1 MKNKLLSLFICTLL
15 IFSLALEV
23 SANGTHAL
31 LDSIIEYKLL
41 ASQRETV
48 QEWLDSSL
56 TKSPADSVWYIIALS
71 KDDGLDFSG
80 YRLALDEYL
89 RDNSVA
95 SATTRQ
101 KIALAYIATGG
112 NSEYIYQ
119 TIEDS
124 VGKQGLMSY
133 VYGLHILNN
142 GFKSQLHSASG
153 IIDKILSLQLSDG
166 GWAVMGNIGD
176 TDATAMVL
184 QALAPHYND
193 ENVGEAVDKAVSF
206 LSSCQLSN
214 GGFMSMGEEN
224 CESISQVIIALSS
237 LDIDLETDER
247 FIKEGNTLLTAVKDY
262 SLSSG
267 EFCHVKGGE
276 ESESATSQAML
287 ALTAYSNMLNG
298 EGNIYL
304 FDNISYTSPKSEV
317 IGYKPITV
325 CIIIGLTAAVCIALA
340 ITKKLNKKNLLT
352 VLALGLITIAVVI
365 FVDIKSAESYY
376 GEASQKGDI
385 IGTVTLE
392 IRCDTVAGR
401 DKHIPSDG
409 VILEATQL
417 EIDSSDTVYDILI
430 EAARLNSLHVESSG
444 SDGMKYIEG
453 IGNIYEFDFGDLS
466 GWTYRVNGETMS
478 LGCDEYVLSSGDK
491 VEWRYTLEL
500 GNDLN

>member
-1 MKNKLLSLFICTLL
+1 MKNKLLSLLICTLL
-15 IFSLALEV
+15 IFSLALEI
-23 SANGTHAL
+23 SANGTDAL
-31 LDSIIEYKLL
+31 LDSIIEYKHLDPNT
-41 ASQRETV
+41 ETV

-56 TKSPADSVWYIIALS
+56 TKSPADSVWYIISLS
-71 KDDGLDFSG
+71 KDGGLDFSD

-112 NSEYIYQ
+112 DSEYIYQ
-119 TIEDS
+119 TLEDS

-142 GFKSQLHSASG
+142 GFKSRSHFASDV
-153 IIDKILSLQLSDG
+153 INTILSLQLSDG
-166 GWAVMGNIGD
+166 GWAVMGEVGD

-184 QALAPHYND
+184 QALAPHYSD
-193 ENVGEAVDKAVSF
+193 ENIGEAVDKALSF
-206 LSSCQLSN
+206 LSNSQLSN

-224 CESISQVIIALSS
+224 CESVSQVIIALSS
-237 LDIDLETDER
+237 LDIDLEADER
-247 FIKEGNTLLTAVKDY
+247 FIKEGNTLLTAIKDY
-262 SLSSG
+262 SLPSG
-267 EFCHVKGGE
+267 GFCHIKGGE
-276 ESESATSQAML
+276 ESESATSQAVL
-287 ALTAYSNMLNG
+287 ALVAYSNMIDG
-298 EGNIYL
+298 EGSIYL

-340 ITKKLNKKNLLT
+340 IAKKLNKKNLLA
-352 VLALGLITIAVVI
+352 VLALGLVMIAVVI
-365 FVDIKSAESYY
+365 FVDIKSAEGYY
-376 GEASQKGDI
+376 GEATQKGDI

-392 IRCDTVAGR
+392 IRCDAVAGR

-409 VILEATQL
+409 VILEVTEL

-430 EAARLNSLHVESSG
+430 EVARLNSLHVESSG

-491 VEWRYTLEL
+491 VEWLYTLSLETI
-500 GNDLN
+500 